1 MGIRERKKRGQPFHH
16 AQEGGLDKQNEIHAH
31 FLQAPRANQSENYRR
46 AASWFGTASTRRR
59 CSTCAPRPKRTAPR
73 GKPPAFRAITVQ
85 FIAKRWWRRG
95 GQRHSHV
102 HPSHAAQM
110 NAMAT
115 ALPAL
120 SNLSPAVAIHL
131 TAAVL
136 ATALG
141 SVGTSQPG
149 TAPTPHRHPGQP
161 RQPDPHGARGRRA
174 VL

>member
-1 MGIRERKKRGQPFHH
+1 LRGVPMQFV
-16 AQEGGLDKQNEIHAH
+16 
-31 FLQAPRANQSENYRR
+31 
-46 AASWFGTASTRRR
+46 
-59 CSTCAPRPKRTAPR
+59 CKRTVAAR
-73 GKPPAFRAITVQ
+73 GTL
-85 FIAKRWWRRG
+85 
-95 GQRHSHV
+95 HSHV
-102 HPSHAAQM
+102 HPGHSAQM
-110 NAMAT
+110 NAMTT
-115 ALPAL
+115 ALRDL